1 MRTLFI
7 LLRTEFLS
15 LVNSMNRKG
24 KTPFIVAAIGLAILG
39 LFMIAMFG
47 FMGAATADILVGKD
61 HLEIAFMPMPS
72 FPVTPGI
79 GRMTGRGRSLYLSIS
94 VSRVWAKDSVIR
106 IGPAAMHSP
115 L

>member
-61 HLEIAFMPMPS
+61 LPEFAIFVSLSLSMVIALMFGVMN
-72 FPVTPGI
+72 
-79 GRMTGRGRSLYLSIS
+79 
-94 VSRVWAKDSVIR
+94 SRCQIK
-106 IGPAAMHSP
+106 
-115 L
+115 